1 MVRYVGIVYDDR
13 EPNRVM
19 ERFVSSVRNEVRSG
33 IDRVLADFTDPDDG
47 VRPTHLQYSIDEEPA
62 VSLLLNQE
70 ELQLVVDC
78 LNGTT
83 YFNGPKCSTVNR
95 IKTEFK
101 HKLERCFS
109 KEA

>member
-13 EPNRVM
+13 EPSRVM
-19 ERFVSSVRNEVRSG
+19 ERFVSSVRNEVRSE

-70 ELQLVVDC
+70 ELKVLVDIVDEASISKYGSIIYRISNM
-78 LNGTT
+78 LNKKL
-83 YFNGPKCSTVNR
+83 KC
-95 IKTEFK
+95 F
-101 HKLERCFS
+101 